1 MDKKD
6 NRLLGMAGEHRIV
19 SELLLRGYNPSIA
32 VIDKGVDIIL
42 DNGKTIQ
49 VKTTAQVKHGAKGNS
64 VAIDISS
71 TTYTR
76 SRLKGMANP
85 TDLRADYFIVWIVP
99 RNEFYIIP
107 RDAIAARNVTNCLSI
122 TPDLNQGFAIY
133 KDKWDLLEGK

>member
-6 NRLLGMAGEHRIV
+6 NRSLGMAGEHRVV

-49 VKTTAQVKHGAKGNS
+49 VKTTSQVRHGAH

-76 SRLKGMANP
+76 SRQKGAANP

-133 KDKWDLLEGK
+133 KDKWDLLEEK